1 VYASDQGGCV
11 ENGRIASPR
20 WDIMDIAARPGPLAT
35 TPTCGGAWGATI
47 VNQIDRVCLRQH
59 PLPAAAHFCPQCG
72 APAAAGSPTATAAY
86 PGAQPT
92 YAPAPAPGYGPPPG
106 YAPSPYS
113 PPLMGAYTQPTNTLS
128 NVAIGLAVV
137 ALLIL
142 PILFGP
148 AAIICAGVALSR
160 KERKAG
166 LAMGL
171 AIGGMLVGFLF
182 GAMVYATL

>member
-1 VYASDQGGCV
+1 MELG
-11 ENGRIASPR
+11 E
-20 WDIMDIAARPGPLAT
+20 
-35 TPTCGGAWGATI
+35 TI
-47 VNQIDRVCLRQH
+47 VYQVDRVCLQQH
-59 PLPAAAHFCPQCG
+59 ALSAEAHFCPQCG
-72 APAAAGSPTATAAY
+72 APAADGVRASAGAY
-86 PGAQPT
+86 PGMQPPHSFAT
-92 YAPAPAPGYGPPPG
+92 PTPAYGDPASYGHSPYPPPVPG
-106 YAPSPYS
+106 V
-113 PPLMGAYTQPTNTLS
+113 YTNPTNSLS

-182 GAMVYATL
+182 GAMVYASL